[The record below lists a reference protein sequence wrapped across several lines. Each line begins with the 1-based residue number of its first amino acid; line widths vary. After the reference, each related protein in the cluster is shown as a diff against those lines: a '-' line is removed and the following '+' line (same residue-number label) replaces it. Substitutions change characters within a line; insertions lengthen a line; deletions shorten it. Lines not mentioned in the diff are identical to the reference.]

1 MNNPFTALK
10 TIKINTQSLFPSDV
24 LELIFNDRVI
34 QKSDLY
40 NLTLTN
46 RLFYLISNPMLWSD
60 LIIKCNNSETS
71 LFPLLLENGINFNE
85 AYTSSN
91 KNWMRNCDFVRSI
104 TVDGIVDTFKLTL
117 DNILKVTDRFPN
129 VVKFKWAFP
138 ERNEAP
144 FYNLIWLQFDML
156 CNIICNFPK
165 LKILIL
171 NGVHYNDNFVVPRKS
186 QLIFDKIVKLEFL
199 NEGLNCNS
207 SQNILQQIPLS
218 NIKILSF
225 SNVYLQKFR
234 FFSKFLSNLESL
246 EIKEFY
252 LSQANEDLGIVLKS
266 CSKLKEFKFSAID
279 NISSVTFEV
288 ILKNLKDKPR
298 LQELGFSNLSISDF
312 RNELFQEILKTVG
325 KKLIFLQLEFNQEEV
340 SRFQSQDLSCL
351 YQTCKN
357 LNRLSLKHKTHLWD
371 LNFEDFKNFKE
382 LKYLFDG
389 NFEEYFK
396 LGILSIG
403 ITLYS
408 V

>member
-138 ERNEAP
+138 ERNEVP
-144 FYNLIWLQFDML
+144 FYNLIWL
-156 CNIICNFPK
+156 
-165 LKILIL
+165 
-171 NGVHYNDNFVVPRKS
+171 VVPRKS